1 MIRKH
6 RPFSPLRESDLQTA
20 KRTTPRG
27 QQLMRHLLISNKD
40 GSSTPYV
47 YLDSSEQVP
56 SSSQEASEAKTG
68 YERLQ
73 SVILNVAPFNEL
85 SSVKPAMMRIPSEE
99 EGTTIDYNLSE
110 SKYSSNM
117 GAPVSSSRR

>member
-1 MIRKH
+1 
-6 RPFSPLRESDLQTA
+6 
-20 KRTTPRG
+20 
-27 QQLMRHLLISNKD
+27 MRHLLISNKD

-99 EGTTIDYNLSE
+99 GTTIDYNLSE
-110 SKYSSNM
+110 SKYSSNK